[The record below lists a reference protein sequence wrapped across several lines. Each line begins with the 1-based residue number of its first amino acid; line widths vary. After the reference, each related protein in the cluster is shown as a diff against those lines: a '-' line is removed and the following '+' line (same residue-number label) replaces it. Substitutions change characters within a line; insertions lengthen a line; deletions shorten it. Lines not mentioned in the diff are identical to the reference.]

1 MSDRGSEAATGVPA
15 AAGFALPARFAEHQ
29 KTLLSW
35 PCRTDLWGDLLG
47 PAQREWAEVARAIA
61 RHEPVTMLADP
72 ADAAAAARACG
83 DGIEILP
90 VPLDDSWIRD
100 NGPIFV
106 RDGAGRVAPVRFRF
120 NAWGEKFPPWDR
132 DAEVPLRIA
141 EVWGCRL
148 FEAPLVL
155 EGGAF
160 NTDGDGTVLTTEQ
173 CLLHHRN
180 PGLSRRDYEQ
190 AFHDWLGIEKVIWL
204 PFGLLE
210 DSGPLSTDGH
220 VDDVAQFVAPGVV
233 LAQSC
238 PPDNANASRF
248 RENLEALRA
257 ATDARGR
264 QLEVVE
270 LPQLPYT
277 QGVGL
282 GGDVRAPGSGTHMP
296 APYVNMVFANGAVFL
311 PRLGAAREDEVY
323 ELIGGLLPDR
333 RVIGLPTEFSAFGG
347 GGLGCI
353 TQHVP
358 AGELLT

>member
-1 MSDRGSEAATGVPA
+1 M
-15 AAGFALPARFAEHQ
+15 
-29 KTLLSW
+29 
-35 PCRTDLWGDLLG
+35 
-47 PAQREWAEVARAIA
+47 
-61 RHEPVTMLADP
+61 
-72 ADAAAAARACG
+72 
-83 DGIEILP
+83 
-90 VPLDDSWIRD
+90 
-100 NGPIFV
+100 

-120 NAWGEKFPPWDR
+120 DAWGQKFPPWDR
-132 DAEVPLRIA
+132 DAEVPRRIA
-141 EVWGCRL
+141 EAWGCRL

-160 NTDGDGTVLTTEQ
+160 NTDGDGTLLTTEQ

-180 PGLSRRDYEQ
+180 LGLSRRDYEQ

-248 RENLEALRA
+248 QENLDVLRA

-264 QLEVVE
+264 RLEVVE

-311 PRLGAAREDEVY
+311 PRLGAEQEDEAY
-323 ELIGGLLPDR
+323 ELIGRLLPDR
-333 RVIGLPTEFSAFGG
+333 RVIGLPTELSAFGG

-358 AGELLT
+358 AGELLI